1 LSEVKFCPIV
11 SSGKGSL
18 EPCLEGGCA
27 LWVEEAG
34 RCCLWLLAYHL
45 DRLLIEAAALAV
57 TVEAK

>member
-1 LSEVKFCPIV
+1 LSAVKFCPIV

-34 RCCLWLLAYHL
+34 RCCLWLLAFHL
-45 DRLLIEAAALAV
+45 DGLRVDVADLAI